1 VTARRAK
8 AKRPVARAKRVS
20 VSKPKREPI
29 GIICGGGSI
38 PMAVAKA
45 VRAHGREVMLFPL
58 HGFADRAVEQFPHH
72 WVHLGAVGGL
82 LSAMRKAGCKEIVL
96 IGSLVRPR
104 PWHVRFDLTT
114 VFVLAKLVPHFRGG
128 DDRLLKA
135 VAAMFEERGFRLRG
149 AHEVAPEILMPAGI
163 AGKVQPS
170 RAERE
175 DVALG
180 LDLLRAMGPYDVG
193 QAVAVANRHVIAV
206 EASEGTAGM
215 LERIAELRRNGR
227 IKLAARAGVL
237 VKAPKPGQDRRFD
250 LPAIGPDTVAQAKA
264 AGLAG
269 IAVEAGGTVVADSA
283 ALVRA
288 ADKAGLFVFGIK
300 PARNKARG

>member
-1 VTARRAK
+1 VK
-8 AKRPVARAKRVS
+8 AKRVPVSNAA
-20 VSKPKREPI
+20 REPI

-45 VRAHGREVMLFPL
+45 VRAQEREVMLFPL
-58 HGFADRAVEQFPHH
+58 HGFADKAVEQFPHH
-72 WVHLGAVGGL
+72 WVHLGAVGSL

-135 VAAMFEERGFRLRG
+135 VAGMFEERGFRLRG
-149 AHEVAPEILMPAGI
+149 AHEIAPEILMPPGV
-163 AGKVQPS
+163 AGKVLPS
-170 RAERE
+170 KAERE

-180 LDLLRAMGPYDVG
+180 LKLLAAIGPFDVG
-193 QAVAVANRHVIAV
+193 QAAAIADRHVIAV
-206 EASEGTAGM
+206 EAAEGTAAM
-215 LERIAELRRNGR
+215 LGRIAEMRKNGR
-227 IKLAARAGVL
+227 VKLAARAGVL

-250 LPAIGPDTVAQAKA
+250 LPAIGPDTVTQAKA

-269 IAVEAGGTVVADSA
+269 IAVAAGGTIVADSA
-283 ALVRA
+283 ALVKA
-288 ADKAGLFVFGIK
+288 ADKAGLFVFGIA
-300 PARNKARG
+300 PARTKARG